1 MPANGTRSAQQ
12 FVPPRL
18 AGPMHSTAPCPYQQ
32 GMSNAHQRT
41 YQRRSLGAR
50 GDASLPWP
58 ARRYRPAPPHCVSR
72 QVRSLL
78 PPRAQV
84 ENPPNLQTPGLA
96 VPPLDPVYVGP
107 GRVDWPEAAMEPSLW
122 KATGTL
128 EGEMAF
134 QSQAHA
140 RATHAKCPAWRWD
153 LRVVF
158 YHKGSLQCMVP

>member
-32 GMSNAHQRT
+32 AMSNAHQRT

-78 PPRAQV
+78 PPRAKTRSTSDPAV
-84 ENPPNLQTPGLA
+84 LIGRRRRWNRRCGRLLA
-96 VPPLDPVYVGP
+96 
-107 GRVDWPEAAMEPSLW
+107 
-122 KATGTL
+122 
-128 EGEMAF
+128 
-134 QSQAHA
+134 H
-140 RATHAKCPAWRWD
+140 
-153 LRVVF
+153 
-158 YHKGSLQCMVP
+158 